1 MNSRV
6 WAFAVYSVLFE
17 AIVWGLFG
25 WAIFWQ
31 GRSGWWVLVA
41 LMLSCAQLKPKHFG
55 IKVADDDTANAP
67 TVAPKPPQAGGSE
80 D

>member
-1 MNSRV
+1 MNARV

-41 LMLSCAQLKPKHFG
+41 LMLSGAQLQPKHFG
-55 IKVADDDTANAP
+55 IKAADEDTANDKA
-67 TVAPKPPQAGGSE
+67 QFRSE
-80 D
+80 AT

>member
-1 MNSRV
+1 MNARV

-25 WAIFWQ
+25 WAVFWQ

-41 LMLSCAQLKPKHFG
+41 LMLSGAQLKSKHFG
-55 IKVADDDTANAP
+55 IAVAKDDTANKGV
-67 TVAPKPPQAGGSE
+67 TVAPTPGGA
-80 D
+80 